1 MAQRVQVDG
10 RGVMEAEDPQGQSH
24 RTDPEQESG
33 REGEKESR
41 ETGEQEQCWALC
53 PSVPR
58 GCDSDMGERCN
69 KDKEGDPEQPLSPRA
84 HSSPHTADILGLSTQ
99 HPVKAPSSSSSQ
111 P

>member
-24 RTDPEQESG
+24 RTDPEQE
-33 REGEKESR
+33 RR
-41 ETGEQEQCWALC
+41 RAGEQGSRSS
-53 PSVPR
+53 PGRSVPW

-69 KDKEGDPEQPLSPRA
+69 KDKKGDPEQPLSPRA
-84 HSSPHTADILGLSTQ
+84 HSSPHTADTLGLSTQ

>member
-33 REGEKESR
+33 REGEQGNR
-41 ETGEQEQCWALC
+41 GTGEQEQCWALC
-53 PSVPR
+53 PSVPW
-58 GCDSDMGERCN
+58 GCDSDMGER
-69 KDKEGDPEQPLSPRA
+69 DKEGDPEQPLSPRA